1 MKAVYT
7 KIPCYSGDVSGA
19 ASALFELGGMVVI
32 HDPSGCNSTY
42 NTHDEIRWYEQESLI
57 FISGLNDMDAIVGN
71 DEKFVEDV
79 VDAAR
84 RLHPRFVALCNSP
97 IPYITGTDF
106 DALAAMIEDQIDVP
120 VFYISTNGLHD
131 YIGGAAGAFA
141 AVAEHLVVQQAEKKP
156 RTVNLLGLTPLDFDA
171 PGCAASLTQK
181 LEASG
186 WQVMSNWALDCDPDK
201 IRKAGS
207 AAVNLVVSSTGWE
220 AARVLKRRFGMP
232 AVAGCP
238 VGGFAPRVIEALN
251 QSEADGR
258 TRIPY
263 AEVLA
268 AKADSKPKTAV
279 VGEAVGA
286 ASLAAAFSLD
296 RGEPVQVT
304 VATESPAALC
314 SEFVARTEGEAA
326 IEARINQA
334 DCVAADPLYRTLLNR
349 DTALVPWHHF
359 AFSGRIGYS
368 QAVNLFEDSAYQKLL
383 ERTAN
388 GSIK

>member
-1 MKAVYT
+1 MKTVYT

-19 ASALFELGGMVVI
+19 ASALYELGGMVVI

-42 NTHDEIRWYEQESLI
+42 NTHDEIRWYDQESLI

-71 DEKFVEDV
+71 DEKFVADV

-106 DALAAMIEDQIDVP
+106 EALAAMIEDQLDIP
-120 VFYISTNGLHD
+120 VFYIQTNGLHD
-131 YIGGAAGAFA
+131 YVCGASGAFA
-141 AVAEHLVVQQAEKKP
+141 AVAAQNTLQRQKTKP
-156 RTVNLLGLTPLDFDA
+156 HSVNILGLTPLDFDA
-171 PGCAASLTQK
+171 PGSAAALTKK

-186 WQVMSNWALDCDPDK
+186 WQVVSNWALDCNPDA
-201 IRKAGS
+201 IFQAGS
-207 AAVNLVVSSTGWE
+207 AAVNLVVSSTGWQ
-220 AARVLKRRFGMP
+220 AAQILKQRFGIP

-238 VGGFAPRVIEALN
+238 VGGFAPLVTAALK

-263 AEVLA
+263 ADLLETGA
-268 AKADSKPKTAV
+268 NSKPAVAV

-286 ASLAAAFSLD
+286 ASLGAALAID
-296 RGEPVQVT
+296 QGKAVQVT
-304 VATESPAALC
+304 VPVESPPALC
-314 SEFVARTEGEAA
+314 SDTVLRIEGESAV
-326 IEARINQA
+326 EARINQA
-334 DCVAADPLYRTLLNR
+334 DCVVADPLYQALLEKK
-349 DTALVPWHHF
+349 TAFVPWHHF
-359 AFSGRIGYS
+359 AFSGRIGYD
-368 QAVNLFEDSAYQKLL
+368 QAVNLFEDSAYQRIE
-383 ERTAN
+383 ERTEN